1 MGSRTG
7 LVEGTTHLVR
17 DFVGTANEL
26 VAPLHDRMAAIL
38 APDDYATWL
47 DPTQPR
53 QAIDRLLR
61 PCPAGWLRGW
71 RVSRAVSK
79 AGAAGAD
86 LIAPITESRGS

>member
-1 MGSRTG
+1 
-7 LVEGTTHLVR
+7 
-17 DFVGTANEL
+17 
-26 VAPLHDRMAAIL
+26 MAVIL

-53 QAIDRLLR
+53 QASDRLLR

-79 AGAAGAD
+79 AGSEGAD
-86 LIAPITESRGS
+86 LIAPVTESRGS